1 MSVCAVCTSANARKL
16 TCVDSKCKIWDTS
29 EDFKVR
35 RTFGGHS
42 EGVRSVQFSN
52 TGEQFLS
59 SGFDRFIRLW
69 DVETGSAAATFSNRK
84 MAYCVKFYPRDNHL
98 FIAACSDN
106 KVRSWGMEQMHV
118 FAQCMY
124 VWTYVCIYVCMYVC
138 TKCFEYNNSDPI
150 CECMCMWAFTI
161 VFAATN
167 IRYK

>member
-16 TCVDSKCKIWDTS
+16 TCFDSKCKIWDTS

-106 KVRSWGMEQMHV
+106 KVRSWGMEHMHV
-118 FAQCMY
+118 FALCMY
-124 VWTYVCIYVCMYVC
+124 VWTYVCMYVCMHVC

-150 CECMCMWAFTI
+150 NLPLPPRW
-161 VFAATN
+161 N
-167 IRYK
+167 KN

>member
-1 MSVCAVCTSANARKL
+1 MPVYIESLSLMCLCVSVFA
-16 TCVDSKCKIWDTS
+16 CVLSSKCKIWDTS

-35 RTFGGHS
+35 RTFSGHS

-106 KVRSWGMEQMHV
+106 KV
-118 FAQCMY
+118 
-124 VWTYVCIYVCMYVC
+124 CMYVC
-138 TKCFEYNNSDPI
+138 AVST
-150 CECMCMWAFTI
+150 
-161 VFAATN
+161 
-167 IRYK
+167 

>member
-35 RTFGGHS
+35 RTFSGHS

-84 MAYCVKFYPRDNHL
+84 MANCVKFYLCQMQIQIRRMCKL
-98 FIAACSDN
+98 RVIL
-106 KVRSWGMEQMHV
+106 KVRRENLSPLLS
-118 FAQCMY
+118 
-124 VWTYVCIYVCMYVC
+124 
-138 TKCFEYNNSDPI
+138 KN
-150 CECMCMWAFTI
+150 TI
-161 VFAATN
+161 HSTAAGHRPLTLLSHLLCSGGY
-167 IRYK
+167 R